1 MPKPFDEL
9 RERLLRA
16 GVAPRHVRRYLAE
29 LADHLADLTNEELH
43 AGRGRADADSAALVR
58 LGTMEELAQ
67 AMISRRDCQS
77 WCARAPWAMFS
88 LAPLFSLAA
97 AYFGAAFY
105 LWCGWNLLLS
115 EADTPFGVHL
125 QPIYGIANLYF
136 QAGKFFYIVAP
147 FLAGWGIAILAARQ
161 RLKAIWPITAMLLI
175 AWMGG
180 TAQIQASRSG
190 VSGLVHIRIHCFAF
204 GASGQAVFE
213 SLGRIL
219 AIFTIT
225 ALPWVIWRIQMAR
238 SSTTAEP
245 SRA

>member
-105 LWCGWNLLLS
+105 LWCGWNLFLP
-115 EADTPFGVHL
+115 EADTPFWGSPTTDLRNCESLFSGRQVLLHSRAVSRRMGHRYPRRPAKTEGHL
-125 QPIYGIANLYF
+125 ADHRD
-136 QAGKFFYIVAP
+136 AP
-147 FLAGWGIAILAARQ
+147 DRVDGRHGPNPSQ
-161 RLKAIWPITAMLLI
+161 
-175 AWMGG
+175 
-180 TAQIQASRSG
+180 
-190 VSGLVHIRIHCFAF
+190 
-204 GASGQAVFE
+204 
-213 SLGRIL
+213 SLGRFGTG
-219 AIFTIT
+219 A
-225 ALPWVIWRIQMAR
+225 
-238 SSTTAEP
+238 
-245 SRA
+245 